1 MKKHTIYIIPIIFV
15 AGCATLQSTDPNIIA
30 GTQEVIEA
38 VGAVGTAVGGPI
50 GGLILIGTTALSTVF
65 GAWQRNRKKAT
76 DTKYDAL
83 QKVTSIVVETIEDV
97 SNIPVNDKSV
107 GIIVKDIVKAKLE
120 KSNTYESGKKII
132 TAIKEGIDDGKND

>member
-1 MKKHTIYIIPIIFV
+1 MKKHMIYAVPIIFV
-15 AGCATLQSTDPNIIA
+15 VGCATLQSTDPNTIA
-30 GTQEVIEA
+30 STRDAIEA
-38 VGAVGTAVGGPI
+38 IGSVGTVIGGPV
-50 GGLILIGTTALSTVF
+50 GTLLLLGSATVSAVF

-83 QKVTSIVVETIEDV
+83 EKITSIVVATIDEV

-132 TAIKEGIDDGKND
+132 TAIKEGIDNGKND